1 MSVELQARARAFLQ
15 RPIPV
20 GIDYAPDSLAER
32 FIATYAARG
41 KLPED
46 DEASELLELA
56 CLESSAI
63 SDQFKNEPAAS
74 DYFRENA
81 SILEA
86 MLAER
91 V

>member
-1 MSVELQARARAFLQ
+1 MSAELQARARAFLQ
-15 RPIPV
+15 RPIPA

-41 KLPED
+41 GLPED
-46 DEASELLELA
+46 DEAVELLGLA
-56 CLESSAI
+56 CLESSAM
-63 SDQFKNEPAAS
+63 SDQLRNDPAAS

-81 SILEA
+81 LILER
-86 MLAER
+86 MLAEQ

>member
-1 MSVELQARARAFLQ
+1 MSSELQTRARAFLQ
-15 RPIPV
+15 RPIPS

-41 KLPED
+41 GLPED
-46 DEASELLELA
+46 DEATELLGLA
-56 CLESSAI
+56 CLESSAL
-63 SDQFKNEPAAS
+63 SEQFSNNPAAR
-74 DYFRENA
+74 DYFQENA
-81 SILEA
+81 SILEK